1 MKIILSLLFSF
12 TFSFGFTQTL
22 KFTINNQPDD
32 TVHLIKYFGKGL
44 YYADTALIVNGVVS
58 FDGSKQK
65 PGILGVLLPG
75 QNYFQFIYN
84 NEDIDMTT
92 QGPDFLTNAKIKK
105 SKENKVF
112 IPYVQF
118 IQKMRTQANQL
129 SAQRSKLKE
138 GSKEFKKLTDQVN
151 SINKSVEEYQLN
163 LIDAHKDKLVSKIV
177 KMSRDVFVPEAPKDA
192 NGNITDSNFRFNY
205 FRNHYWDNI
214 DLLDERLVNNPV
226 FHNKLEYYFGK
237 NMMVQH
243 WDTVLYYTIK

>member
-1 MKIILSLLFSF
+1 M
-12 TFSFGFTQTL
+12 
-22 KFTINNQPDD
+22 
-32 TVHLIKYFGKGL
+32 IKYFGKGL

-112 IPYVQF
+112 IPYVQL

-138 GSKEFKKLTDQVN
+138 GKEFKRLTDRVN
-151 SINKSVEEYQLN
+151 SINKSVESIN
-163 LIDAHKDKLVSKIV
+163 
-177 KMSRDVFVPEAPKDA
+177 
-192 NGNITDSNFRFNY
+192 
-205 FRNHYWDNI
+205 
-214 DLLDERLVNNPV
+214 
-226 FHNKLEYYFGK
+226 
-237 NMMVQH
+237 
-243 WDTVLYYTIK
+243 